1 MADER
6 GRCYDTGREGGISI
20 DMPTDVWAE
29 DLQSGVVDDFVAHDL
44 AIDTGVTQRLL
55 IPTEGLDNMMGKRT
69 W

>member
-44 AIDTGVTQRLL
+44 AIDTGVT
-55 IPTEGLDNMMGKRT
+55 
-69 W
+69 